1 LRQIRTVKFSNYD
14 KGFGIKDG
22 EFELI
27 DTVSDACGAKF
38 AGDVE
43 HAWADYTGILG
54 EPHYI
59 TTWIKLTDAQRS
71 AIGRKGGRAGGLACT
86 RAMTPDQLSAR
97 GKAGGRAGTG
107 EKKVAAGRAAAATLT
122 PAQRRANARKAARIQ
137 IAAGTQMNQQRK
149 KCDHCETW
157 STPGCIA
164 RWHDDNCPRRPGG
177 SQAWSSA

>member
-1 LRQIRTVKFSNYD
+1 MRQIRTVKFSNYD

-22 EFELI
+22 EFEVI

-54 EPHYI
+54 E
-59 TTWIKLTDAQRS
+59 K
-71 AIGRKGGRAGGLACT
+71 
-86 RAMTPDQLSAR
+86 LSAR

>member
-1 LRQIRTVKFSNYD
+1 MRQIRTVKFSNYD

-54 EPHYI
+54 E
-59 TTWIKLTDAQRS
+59 K
-71 AIGRKGGRAGGLACT
+71 
-86 RAMTPDQLSAR
+86 LSAR

-122 PAQRRANARKAARIQ
+122 PAQRRANARKAE
-137 IAAGTQMNQQRK
+137 QQL
-149 KCDHCETW
+149 
-157 STPGCIA
+157 S
-164 RWHDDNCPRRPGG
+164 RRPRVGNKWP
-177 SQAWSSA
+177 SR

>member
-1 LRQIRTVKFSNYD
+1 LRVTWN
-14 KGFGIKDG
+14 
-22 EFELI
+22 
-27 DTVSDACGAKF
+27 
-38 AGDVE
+38 
-43 HAWADYTGILG
+43 AWADYTGILG
-54 EPHYI
+54 E
-59 TTWIKLTDAQRS
+59 K
-71 AIGRKGGRAGGLACT
+71 
-86 RAMTPDQLSAR
+86 LSAR